1 MSQTLFFITWFTQ
14 DMKDDKKLNKK
25 HIKIQMTLPSLKTY
39 AFDEGC
45 TKCIQRCIDSL
56 LQTVKLIK

>member
-1 MSQTLFFITWFTQ
+1 
-14 DMKDDKKLNKK
+14 
-25 HIKIQMTLPSLKTY
+25 MTLPSLKTY

-56 LQTVKLIK
+56 LQTVKLIKWKKINMLKFTANYKYISNLQKYVKV